1 MAEETK
7 NGTPGTQQPPAP
19 AAAPQAAP
27 SALPAELQGKSVE
40 DVARYYSDRYKDYDD
55 LRARA
60 SAWDEVKYKPDE
72 AKTSLE
78 LYDRIT
84 GALRTGNRLYLDAN
98 GQIMSEPVAAA
109 AARKEASAAPSDPAD
124 WLNDWELKD
133 PRDQARRLEARALER
148 FNEVI
153 SAKEKQ
159 YGETINSQASQVM
172 SMLDAALN
180 LVAEC
185 QEHPELKI
193 REVLK
198 RGAELRA
205 KNPNVDGIRAAIDSF
220 LAPGEI
226 ERRANERAAILMAEE
241 RAKAEKERAERQL
254 NPGGS
259 GGRPLEAVL
268 RGDGKRISADE
279 VISKL
284 RQDNLLQ

>member
-7 NGTPGTQQPPAP
+7 VDVNPAATPP
-19 AAAPQAAP
+19 AAATPAA
-27 SALPAELQGKSVE
+27 SGLPPELAGKSVE
-40 DVARYYSDRYKDYDD
+40 DVARYYTDRYKDYDD
-55 LRARA
+55 VRARA
-60 SAWDEVKYKPDE
+60 SAWDEVKYKPEE
-72 AKTSLE
+72 AKTSLD

-84 GALRTGNRLYLDAN
+84 NALRTGNRLYLDAN

-109 AARKEASAAPSDPAD
+109 AQRKEAAVTPSDPAD

-133 PRDQARRLEARALER
+133 PRDQARRLEARAIER

-153 SAKEKQ
+153 AAKEKQ
-159 YGETINSQASQVM
+159 YGDTINGQASQLM

-198 RGAELRA
+198 RGAELRT
-205 KNPNVDGIRAAIDSF
+205 KNPGIDGIRAAIDSF

-226 ERRANERAAILMAEE
+226 ERQAKERAAAIIAEQ
-241 RAKAEKERAERQL
+241 RAKEEKERAERQL
-254 NPGGS
+254 SPGNG
-259 GGRPLEAVL
+259 GGRSMLEAAL
-268 RGDGKRISADE
+268 RGNGERISADS
-279 VISKL
+279 VISNL
-284 RQDNLLQ
+284 RQKGLLQ